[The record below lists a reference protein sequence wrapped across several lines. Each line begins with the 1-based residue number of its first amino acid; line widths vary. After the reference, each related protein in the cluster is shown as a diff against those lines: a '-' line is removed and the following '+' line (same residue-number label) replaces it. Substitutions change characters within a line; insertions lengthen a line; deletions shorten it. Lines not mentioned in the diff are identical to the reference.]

1 MDEFHTFI
9 EQKDIDVLFMSES
22 WERENKTLDQII
34 NLENHTI
41 ISNVHQRANI
51 GGRPAI
57 FANHNKFHVQN
68 ITNSLVSIKW
78 GVEAVWCLLT
88 PKNVSNTSKI
98 KKIACAAVYSK
109 PGSKFKSDLLDHI
122 SEAFNILS
130 CKYDKGLQFCIAGD
144 TNELN
149 ISSILNLAPNMV
161 QIVTKPTRIN
171 PKTGV
176 GVIIDPV
183 IMTMAQ
189 YYQEPLCLEPLD
201 HDSDK
206 DGKPADHRIVVA
218 KPINTL
224 NNKNARITRKI
235 TTRPITHSGM
245 KEMQNW
251 IIQQTW
257 DNVFQT
263 EDTHNKAQI
272 FQDTLITKYEEIFP
286 EKTRKINSD
295 DTPWMTQKLKS
306 LDRKRKRVYHN
317 QRKSEQ

>member
-1 MDEFHTFI
+1 
-9 EQKDIDVLFMSES
+9 
-22 WERENKTLDQII
+22 
-34 NLENHTI
+34 
-41 ISNVHQRANI
+41 
-51 GGRPAI
+51 
-57 FANHNKFHVQN
+57 
-68 ITNSLVSIKW
+68 
-78 GVEAVWCLLT
+78 
-88 PKNVSNTSKI
+88 
-98 KKIACAAVYSK
+98 
-109 PGSKFKSDLLDHI
+109 
-122 SEAFNILS
+122 
-130 CKYDKGLQFCIAGD
+130 
-144 TNELN
+144 
-149 ISSILNLAPNMV
+149 MV

-183 IMTMAQ
+183 IMTMSQ

-201 HDSDK
+201 HDPDK

-257 DNVFQT
+257 ENVFQT
-263 EDTHNKAQI
+263 ENTHSKAQI

-295 DTPWMTQKLKS
+295 DTPWMTQKLKR
-306 LDRKRKRVYHN
+306 LDRKRKRVYN
-317 QRKSEQ
+317 KQRKSEQWKTAVFDVTNSKT